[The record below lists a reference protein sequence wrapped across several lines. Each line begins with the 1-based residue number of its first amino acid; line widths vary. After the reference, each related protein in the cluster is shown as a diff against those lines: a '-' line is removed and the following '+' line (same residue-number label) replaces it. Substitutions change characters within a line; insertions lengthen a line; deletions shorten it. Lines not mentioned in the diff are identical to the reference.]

1 MRSESDC
8 ESQRWVVVSTDLN
21 RSERTIERTYEE
33 GLELGEEVV
42 ETVERD
48 TVDRGKG
55 GDVEEGTT
63 EEVGSSVGGGSSR
76 D

>member
-1 MRSESDC
+1 M
-8 ESQRWVVVSTDLN
+8 VSTDLN
-21 RSERTIERTYEE
+21 RSERTIGRTYEE